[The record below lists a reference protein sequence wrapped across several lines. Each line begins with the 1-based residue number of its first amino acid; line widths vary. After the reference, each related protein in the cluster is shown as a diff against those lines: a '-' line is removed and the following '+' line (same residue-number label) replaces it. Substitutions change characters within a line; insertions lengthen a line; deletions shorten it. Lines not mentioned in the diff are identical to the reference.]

1 MFKVSLFKKILH
13 IGVILFTL
21 NCQSCSG
28 VSCSKIIVTPVN
40 DIISYEQIIGKMD
53 KYITPNCPPGK
64 ERLVVYAMV
73 FLQEGISSGKIL
85 QKELDKYTYLF
96 EIKVSKAG
104 RVIDVSIQNSE
115 IKGANDEYFI
125 EYLKKM
131 PQCKFW
137 EAYNG
142 KDKESI
148 TTIYIPFRF

>member
-1 MFKVSLFKKILH
+1 MVSFYKKILQ
-13 IGVILFTL
+13 IGVILFSL

-28 VSCSKIIVTPVN
+28 CNCLNKAIDIPDG
-40 DIISYEQIIGKMD
+40 DIIPYEQLISKMD
-53 KYITPNCPPGK
+53 KYLTPNCPPGK

-73 FLQEGISSGKIL
+73 FLQEGINSGKIL

-96 EIKVSKAG
+96 ELKVSKAG

-137 EAYNG
+137 EAYDG
-142 KDKESI
+142 KDKESL
-148 TTIYIPFRF
+148 TTIYLPLRF